1 MMQAPQPS
9 QRSIQRRSPAA
20 DPGPPP
26 NIPARAISPTSSSV
40 PQPRGST
47 TSARAPGTGSSSR
60 RQNGA
65 THGTNSGPPLSQ
77 IEKSVTHLLVAT
89 KQLLETLT
97 RWSRH
102 EATDTNVSDVYVRL
116 GYEFNI
122 ACRAFAA
129 IGVDTSDLG
138 NVPELLREILESTL
152 SQEASPE
159 GLDQYLPKIRDIIIT
174 LLHGLKRKQQKLRQ
188 KQSKE
193 SASQNAEANVP
204 RNTSTSSVASANT
217 GITTLLNEGIDP
229 NYMPDDRMIVD
240 GKVVTKPEANQNQQ
254 VPPRGSSMS
263 TSPQRRGMPQRG
275 LSSRGSTSSEQSTL
289 SSTTMQNMPVLAPFS
304 GDEAALP
311 PRPGSGDLTM
321 DAFPP
326 PPPPPPPKQNAL
338 AALQR
343 GGDLERRASRRYSA
357 YHISKHLGA
366 AAPMPML
373 PPQNSPIPNR
383 GRDLRETMNAV
394 RGRGSTVHSK
404 QPSTSPVISE
414 ETSNRLP
421 NRISETTEP
430 RSSQEAPSAN
440 TDQQNSEPKTPQTK
454 DRKASND
461 LDWQGSA
468 EANRISGAT
477 LQGPPTDALPV
488 FAPGLYDA
496 KENDAPQTPVNAARQ
511 SPTTYTGPGEN
522 REFVPEQSPQPGKE
536 LTLFLQYKTRIKKF
550 VMADG
555 YNDLSI
561 ARLQLA
567 FIEKFAWNTHNNGV
581 DLPEI
586 YIQDPVS
593 GVRHELEDLADIKD
607 RSVLVLNVEALDEV
621 KRHIDEG
628 LGGLRKMVEGVKT
641 AIDDQKA
648 TMQRVSE
655 RQNDAAK
662 EITRLSMAPQSV
674 VPPAGPLARGIPPHS
689 PKNAGNKADI
699 DELQSLR
706 RDLAVVRQTFS
717 AFQANI
723 GSSMSSIRT
732 KASSVSEA
740 ALRAAVPNMKND
752 SGRSYV
758 NSGKK
763 TLNDDSDKLVGRVD
777 DLQDIVEDLRKDV
790 VLRGVRPLPRQLE
803 DVAKDLSIAT
813 QELRKMQEYLKRE
826 RPIWTKIW
834 EKELETVCNDREELT
849 MQEDLATDLQDDLEK
864 ATQTFALVEQA
875 TKEQMK
881 DVPGGTPA
889 GRAVKGL
896 NHVTLADPTVAKEGV
911 LGEVRALQ
919 PNHEGRL
926 EAIERAEKLRQKE
939 LEGRKGGEFQK
950 ELGSFVEGGKLK
962 KSGGFEEVERARKA
976 RDEKTRREVWERQ
989 NGITQADADI
999 APQLPPVALEG
1010 EEELGVQEDQPPSA
1024 LGSLNIV
1031 QMAALHPHDGDGI
1044 QVSCSCFD
1052 FIGEVRMA
1060 IPPHTRAGGSAT
1072 AQRGATA
1079 APSNGSQTTTIHS
1092 PARNQQPVLRLRGAM
1107 RSPGERS
1114 ERRIQWAEDVID
1126 NEGLGKKSSKVCCIY
1141 HPPKASIDDSSD
1153 ESSDSSSSD
1162 SDSDDDGSAR
1172 PAGGKRRSNARG
1184 KHNHTHDHD
1193 HDGECGHDSGKVK
1206 KSRRAPSPNAYE
1218 KVPKPKE
1225 SGPA

>member
-1 MMQAPQPS
+1 MQAPQPS

-26 NIPARAISPTSSSV
+26 SIPARAISPTSASQS
-40 PQPRGST
+40 RASA
-47 TSARAPGTGSSSR
+47 TSARTTGTGGSR

-65 THGTNSGPPLSQ
+65 THGNNSGPPLSQ

-193 SASQNAEANVP
+193 SASHNPEANVP

-240 GKVVTKPEANQNQQ
+240 GKVVMKPEVNQ

-275 LSSRGSTSSEQSTL
+275 LSSRASVSSDHSSL

-304 GDEAALP
+304 GEEAPLP

-321 DAFPP
+321 DAFPPP

-357 YHISKHLGA
+357 YHIGKHLGA
-366 AAPMPML
+366 AAPSMPML

-404 QPSTSPVISE
+404 QLSTSPIITE
-414 ETSNRLP
+414 EPSNRLP
-421 NRISETTEP
+421 SRISEQSEP
-430 RSSQEAPSAN
+430 SSTKGDPSAN
-440 TDQQNSEPKTPQTK
+440 TDQQNAEAKKSQNI
-454 DRKASND
+454 DWKASSD

-488 FAPGLYDA
+488 FAPGLYDP
-496 KENDAPQTPVNAARQ
+496 KDKDVPSTPDSAAGQ

-522 REFVPEQSPQPGKE
+522 RVFVPEQSPQPGKE

-550 VMADG
+550 VMVDG

-662 EITRLSMAPQSV
+662 EITRLSMMPQS
-674 VPPAGPLARGIPPHS
+674 AAPLAEPFTRSIPPHS
-689 PKNAGNKADI
+689 PKNEGNKADI
-699 DELQSLR
+699 SELQSLR
-706 RDLAVVRQTFS
+706 RNLAVVRQTFS
-717 AFQANI
+717 SFQANME
-723 GSSMSSIRT
+723 SSMSSIRT
-732 KASSVSEA
+732 KAASVSDA
-740 ALRAAVPNMKND
+740 AIRAAVPNMKND

-758 NSGKK
+758 NTGKK

-803 DVAKDLSIAT
+803 GVAKDLSIAT
-813 QELRKMQEYLKRE
+813 QELRKMQEFLKRE

-881 DVPGGTPA
+881 DLPGVATGV
-889 GRAVKGL
+889 RNLSKGL

-950 ELGSFVEGGKLK
+950 ELGNFVEGGKLK
-962 KSGGFEEVERARKA
+962 KAGGFEEVERARKA
-976 RDEKTRREVWERQ
+976 KDEKARREVWERQ

-999 APQLPPVALEG
+999 APQLPPIALEG
-1010 EEELGVQEDQPPSA
+1010 EEELGVQEDQPP
-1024 LGSLNIV
+1024 
-1031 QMAALHPHDGDGI
+1031 
-1044 QVSCSCFD
+1044 
-1052 FIGEVRMA
+1052 
-1060 IPPHTRAGGSAT
+1060 
-1072 AQRGATA
+1072 
-1079 APSNGSQTTTIHS
+1079 
-1092 PARNQQPVLRLRGAM
+1092 
-1107 RSPGERS
+1107 
-1114 ERRIQWAEDVID
+1114 
-1126 NEGLGKKSSKVCCIY
+1126 
-1141 HPPKASIDDSSD
+1141 
-1153 ESSDSSSSD
+1153 
-1162 SDSDDDGSAR
+1162 
-1172 PAGGKRRSNARG
+1172 
-1184 KHNHTHDHD
+1184 
-1193 HDGECGHDSGKVK
+1193 
-1206 KSRRAPSPNAYE
+1206 
-1218 KVPKPKE
+1218 
-1225 SGPA
+1225 